1 MGSQA
6 QVASW
11 FRDPGPVFGEVAPE
25 VIEDTLIH
33 LATENEQY
41 LRKLSDRAGCFKE
54 TQVVEFIFLLSE
66 KWHLDQSATYQ
77 AVELLERTQRLPAS
91 CKTITSDVYATTR
104 LLLSYKRYHLQHF
117 VEDCH

>member
-54 TQVVEFIFLLSE
+54 TQVVGEAPFLNYS
-66 KWHLDQSATYQ
+66 
-77 AVELLERTQRLPAS
+77 
-91 CKTITSDVYATTR
+91 
-104 LLLSYKRYHLQHF
+104 
-117 VEDCH
+117 